1 MNKKDYSPKVI
12 VETAMMFAIIF
23 LIIMMTSVIPTFSYV
38 GMFILPIPI
47 VLLYIRHN
55 CKIAVVAVIIS
66 MLLTSFL
73 YNPISALV
81 SGIMYGLTG
90 LSLGYCIKSGKKSS
104 FSIII
109 VSISIIIVDI
119 IRFIIYSVLINKQGI
134 REYINLFVKQ
144 FKEPFIEVKNMYV
157 ETNVPQETIE
167 ILDKLINYITIE
179 NIIIMIPIVIITSS
193 VIQAYVNYL
202 ITQKVLKRMNYK
214 VKEIVPFSRIY
225 VPNRFLALLIIIA
238 CIGTILSSKGIRG
251 TYYLSVIGQM
261 IVVLTLCIDGMS
273 YFTYFLR
280 KRLKIS
286 KGITALIIMVFLFI
300 PIFSNVYLIMG
311 FMDILLNLR
320 KLDKNPIKKIK
331 PRE

>member
-47 VLLYIRHN
+47 VLLYIRHDY
-55 CKIAVVAVIIS
+55 KIAVVAVIMS
-66 MLLTSFL
+66 MVLTSFL

-90 LSLGYCIKSGKKSS
+90 LGLGYCIKNGKKSS

-109 VSISIIIVDI
+109 VSISIIIGDI
-119 IRFIIYSVLINKQGI
+119 IQFIIYSLFINNQGI
-134 REYINLFVKQ
+134 GEYIKLLVRQ
-144 FKEPFIEVKNMYV
+144 FKEPFVEVKNMYV
-157 ETNVPQETIE
+157 ESNVSQETIE
-167 ILDKLINYITIE
+167 TLNKFIDYITVE
-179 NIIIMIPIVIITSS
+179 NIIIMIPVVIITSS

-214 VKEIVPFSRIY
+214 VKEIVPFSKIY
-225 VPNRFLALLIIIA
+225 ISNRFLALLIIIT
-238 CIGTILSSKGIRG
+238 CIGTILNSKGVSG
-251 TYYLSVIGQM
+251 TYYVSVIGQM
-261 IVVLTLCIDGMS
+261 IVVLTLCLDGMS
-273 YFTYFLR
+273 YFTCFLR
-280 KRLKIS
+280 ERLKIS
-286 KGITALIIMVFLFI
+286 KGITILIIIVFLFI
-300 PIFSNVYLIMG
+300 PIFSDIYLIMG

-320 KLDKNPIKKIK
+320 KLDENPIKKFK